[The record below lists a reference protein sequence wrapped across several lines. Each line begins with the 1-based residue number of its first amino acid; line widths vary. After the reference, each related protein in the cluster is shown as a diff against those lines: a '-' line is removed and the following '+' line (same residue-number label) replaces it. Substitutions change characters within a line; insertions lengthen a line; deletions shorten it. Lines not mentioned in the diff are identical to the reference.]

1 MVHWYTTPP
10 PPRCTT
16 HHFLFFRAVENL
28 YKSLSGSFVWV
39 TRCRSVSKPATDIP
53 EIGRTVEKTTVT
65 RVLPSD
71 PLTGERRTPDFW
83 EYTEKLSEADWQR
96 NPKHTLYIYR
106 RNTDA
111 GPMIP
116 LERLNGFF
124 PVPGSDPVSLNDREE
139 LEIALAQKYGGGTYR
154 LILKKG
160 SERITEGRISV
171 DGPPKNTR
179 PGILDSPEA
188 NPNAATVSTGDPSSD
203 VAKTAMNLVA
213 NHEGEG
219 MRLGMEAMKGS
230 AEIIQRLASQ
240 AGNAPPTSTMDE
252 LLKQAMILMMQRA
265 MNPPD
270 PLELITRLLP
280 LLDRG
285 GGSGTGGA
293 PNSLV
298 DKILETG
305 LERVLNPAPS
315 GPISSTGA
323 ALVSQLPQIAGYV
336 TEAVREW
343 RVGSEA
349 QLQTAHIMA
358 ANANRPALPA
368 VPGTVQPPPGPVR
381 PITQATQVA
390 PPAAQAMPPGAP
402 SLEFIEEKIVD
413 ILKKPI
419 SADEAADEVLT
430 FLDLMAPTD
439 DTNHRPGMV
448 DQLAACSEAQL
459 VQLFQTRP
467 VLKQYHDLAR
477 LQEFVRS
484 FLKYAKETEPAPGVD
499 TSSKPN

>member
-1 MVHWYTTPP
+1 M
-10 PPRCTT
+10 
-16 HHFLFFRAVENL
+16 
-28 YKSLSGSFVWV
+28 
-39 TRCRSVSKPATDIP
+39 SKTATDIP
-53 EIGRTVEKTTVT
+53 EIGRTVQKTTVT
-65 RVLPSD
+65 TVLPVD
-71 PLTGERRTPDFW
+71 PLTGERKTPDFW
-83 EYTEKLSEADWQR
+83 EYTEKLSAADWDR
-96 NPKHTLYIYR
+96 HPKHTLYIYR

-116 LERLNGFF
+116 LERLSGFF
-124 PVPGSDPVSLNDREE
+124 PIPGSDPVSLNDREE

-188 NPNAATVSTGDPSSD
+188 NPSAATVSTGDPSSD

-240 AGNAPPTSTMDE
+240 AGTPATASDTD
-252 LLKQAMILMMQRA
+252 LLMKQVLVAMLQKA
-265 MNPPD
+265 LNPPD

-280 LLDRG
+280 LLERG
-285 GGSGTGGA
+285 GNSGGGGA

-368 VPGTVQPPPGPVR
+368 VPGTVQPPAR
-381 PITQATQVA
+381 PITQATQLA
-390 PPAAQAMPPGAP
+390 PTAPAAQAMPPGAP
-402 SLEFIEEKIVD
+402 SLEFIEEKIVA
-413 ILKKPI
+413 ILQKPI
-419 SADEAADEVLT
+419 SADESADEVLG
-430 FLDLMAPTD
+430 FLDLMAPTL
-439 DTNHRPGMV
+439 V

-467 VLKQYHDLAR
+467 VLRQYHDLAR

-484 FLKYAKETEPAPGVD
+484 FLKYAKETDAAPGVD